1 MNKLFKIRLLLTAFM
16 LWLAL
21 VHAMATTTFK
31 ITDGVVDSTL
41 KVTMENNVNAMLEA
55 FRTAAD
61 SGEKSVKLSK
71 TNLSKDAI
79 EEIKQMWK
87 SSAMSCPPM
96 NLNCRCLK
104 TAMGYQVR
112 GIPVDLIEA
121 DEADARQELTV
132 NFSRE
137 GIITNV
143 AIAIEMNR
151 YEELMA
157 AKQSDLDYARRQ
169 IIVDFIENFRTAY
182 NRKDNAMLNSVF
194 SDKALIIT
202 GRVVKEKPNS
212 DLTRMTLTNN
222 KVVYIKQTKQE
233 YLTKLAAVFKTVK
246 FLNVRFSDIE
256 IAEHPKFDNI
266 YGVTLKQLWR
276 TDRYKDEGYLFLMID
291 FRDSD
296 NPLIQVRTWQPYKD
310 MAGNIIT
317 QKKDVFHLGSFRI
330 VR

>member
-1 MNKLFKIRLLLTAFM
+1 MNRTIINRLMLGLLVFFIS
-16 LWLAL
+16 LSQAL
-21 VHAMATTTFK
+21 ATTSFK
-31 ITDGVVDSTL
+31 ITDGEVDPNV
-41 KVTMENNVNAMLEA
+41 KARMETNVKALLDA

-61 SGEKSVKLSK
+61 NGEKTVKLSK
-71 TNLSKDAI
+71 DNVSKTAI
-79 EEIKQMWK
+79 EEIKEIWK

-104 TAMGYQVR
+104 TSDGYQVR
-112 GIPVDLIEA
+112 GIPVDILAA
-121 DEADARQELTV
+121 DGDEARQELTI
-132 NFSRE
+132 NFDTE
-137 GIITNV
+137 GTISNV

-151 YEELMA
+151 YEKLMA
-157 AKQSDLDYARRQ
+157 QKQSDLDYARRQ

-212 DLTRMTLTNN
+212 DLTRLTLNN
-222 KVVYIKQTKQE
+222 NRVVYIKQTKQE
-233 YLTKLAAVFKTVK
+233 YLTKLAQVFKTVK
-246 FLNVRFSDIE
+246 FINVKFSDIE
-256 IAEHPKFDNI
+256 IVEHPKFDSI
-266 YGVTLKQLWR
+266 YGVTLKQSWR
-276 TDRYKDEGYLFLMID
+276 TDRYHDEGYLFLMID

-310 MAGNIIT
+310 AAGNIVT
-317 QKKDVFHLGSFRI
+317 QKDEVFHLGSFRI

>member
-1 MNKLFKIRLLLTAFM
+1 MNRTIINRLMLGLLVFFIS
-16 LWLAL
+16 LSQAL
-21 VHAMATTTFK
+21 ATTSFK
-31 ITDGVVDSTL
+31 ITDGEVDPNV
-41 KVTMENNVNAMLEA
+41 KARMETNVKALLDA

-61 SGEKSVKLSK
+61 NGEKTVKLSK
-71 TNLSKDAI
+71 DNVSKTAI
-79 EEIKQMWK
+79 EEIKEIWK

-104 TAMGYQVR
+104 TSDGYQVR
-112 GIPVDLIEA
+112 GIPIDILAA
-121 DEADARQELTV
+121 DGDEARQELTI
-132 NFSRE
+132 NFDTE
-137 GIITNV
+137 GTISNV

-157 AKQSDLDYARRQ
+157 QKQSDLDYARRQ

-212 DLTRMTLTNN
+212 DLTRLTLNN
-222 KVVYIKQTKQE
+222 NRVVYIKQTKQE
-233 YLTKLAAVFKTVK
+233 YLTKLAQVFKTVK
-246 FLNVRFSDIE
+246 FINVKFSDIE
-256 IAEHPKFDNI
+256 IVEHPKFDSI
-266 YGVTLKQLWR
+266 YGVTLKQSWR
-276 TDRYKDEGYLFLMID
+276 TDRYHDEGYLFLMID

-310 MAGNIIT
+310 AAGNIVT
-317 QKKDVFHLGSFRI
+317 QKDEVFHLGSFRI